1 MDAKRLIHRKQK
13 NGLIPLSDETLID
26 KSPSNVLTDIINS
39 GIKLHGLNTASKK
52 LLSAIDKVRDRE
64 RLKEYTR
71 DIAEKWKI
79 DANAVSNEIQFV
91 IMLVLFPMLQ
101 DRYNSHTEARETK
114 RELADIKTLINK
126 IEDGSIK
133 TFEITLKA
141 TNVKGIPEDISIKS
155 SMVIRSIYEH
165 LKSFP
170 DFESKAKTKGRPKE
184 GPALENVQM
193 KYCAELLRKAY
204 TFDSDSKAY
213 EFIGD
218 IFEAVGLYDDE
229 GEFITNSTPTE
240 KNKKAK
246 YSYETHKEYKVANV
260 KALLKG

>member
-26 KSPSNVLTDIINS
+26 KSPSNVLVDVLNLGIN
-39 GIKLHGLNTASKK
+39 LHGLNTASIK
-52 LLSAIDKVRDRE
+52 LQSAITKIQDRK
-64 RLKEYTR
+64 RLQEYIS
-71 DIAEKWKI
+71 DIARKWEI

-133 TFEITLKA
+133 TFKITLKA

-170 DFESKAKTKGRPKE
+170 DVEIKTKTKGRPK
-184 GPALENVQM
+184 GTPALENVQM
-193 KYCAELLRKAY
+193 KYCAELLKKGY
-204 TFDSDSKAY
+204 SSKLDINVY

-218 IFEAVGLYDDE
+218 IFEATGLYYDE
-229 GEFITNSTPTE
+229 AEFIDKLIE
-240 KNKKAK
+240 KQLK
-246 YSYETHKEYKVANV
+246 YESLKDYKVSSV
-260 KALLKG
+260 KALLRR

>member
-26 KSPSNVLTDIINS
+26 KSPSNVLADVLNLGIN
-39 GIKLHGLNTASKK
+39 LHGLNTASIK
-52 LLSAIDKVRDRE
+52 LQSAITKIQDRK
-64 RLKEYTR
+64 RLQEYIS
-71 DIAEKWKI
+71 DIARKWEI

-141 TNVKGIPEDISIKS
+141 TVKGVSENVQIKS
-155 SMVIRSIYEH
+155 SMVVGSIYKC
-165 LKSFP
+165 LKSLP
-170 DFESKAKTKGRPKE
+170 DVEIKAKTKGRPK
-184 GPALENVQM
+184 GTPALENVQM
-193 KYCAELLRKAY
+193 KYCAELLKKGY
-204 TFDSDSKAY
+204 SSKLDINVY

-218 IFEAVGLYDDE
+218 IFEATGLYYDE
-229 GEFITNSTPTE
+229 AEFIDKLIE
-240 KNKKAK
+240 KQLK
-246 YSYETHKEYKVANV
+246 YESLKDYKVSSV
-260 KALLKG
+260 KALLRR